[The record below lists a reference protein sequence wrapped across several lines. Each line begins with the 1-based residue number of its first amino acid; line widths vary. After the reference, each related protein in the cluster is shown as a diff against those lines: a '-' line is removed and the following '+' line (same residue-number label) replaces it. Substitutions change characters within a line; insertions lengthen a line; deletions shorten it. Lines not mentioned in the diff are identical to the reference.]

1 MAELWLVSFLA
12 FFAGLIVGIAQG
24 HRKWGNKHSDAKEK
38 PDEKID
44 PCDPFYVNVR
54 TGEYEFRSDL
64 IRKFGK
70 DELARMVAYGEYVNE
85 LRYNKQ
91 PPKNWA
97 KER

>member
-1 MAELWLVSFLA
+1 MAEAWIASFPA
-12 FFAGLIVGIAQG
+12 FFAGLIIGIALG
-24 HRKWGNKHSDAKEK
+24 YRRCGDKHSVSSEK
-38 PDEKID
+38 TACNEKLE

-91 PPKNWA
+91 LP
-97 KER
+97 EHE